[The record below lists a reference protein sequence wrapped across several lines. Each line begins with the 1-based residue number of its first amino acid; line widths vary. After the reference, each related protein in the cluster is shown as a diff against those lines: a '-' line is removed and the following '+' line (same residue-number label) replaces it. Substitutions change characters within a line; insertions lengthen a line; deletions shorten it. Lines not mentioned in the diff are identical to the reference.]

1 MPNEPVPPSISQGA
15 GADVRRAKSLS
26 RIFDLTAELLHVE
39 DISALLKRIAESVRE
54 QFGFDRVSISILDEE
69 RGVFTDH
76 AMAGYPPEVEAEILT
91 EPDAFRVTDIIEDF
105 RPDCKVSKI
114 AYYIPV
120 EKQSTPVEDF
130 VAVKDPG
137 AAKAPRKSADSWH
150 ELDLLYFA
158 LHNRRGD
165 IIGFIQA
172 DYPLDG
178 KIPSKETIEEIELFA
193 TIAAVGI
200 ENAGIYKRSLVVL
213 QENELKTVRL
223 QRLLDLIRRVMR
235 LDDIDVVLQK
245 ISDEMST
252 TFGFRKT
259 SVSMFPEWSGRVVAH
274 ALTGYSKEEEEAIR
288 KSEILKEKVL
298 EDLKD
303 EFKVTQT
310 GYFIPGETQGAG
322 TDFVFVESPDKARQP
337 RKTPESWHELDLLY
351 FVMQNREGDIFGII
365 QADYPND
372 GKIPSRETMKEME
385 AFAYMATIAAE
396 NSTAYKVMDRTK
408 AEVKMYLDLLT
419 HDIGNLVNPV
429 NAYLEMV
436 IAATSLTPVQHKYI
450 SSALEASRSMTH
462 LIRNVRRSAQL
473 LELERAELVP
483 VSLSRSLRQSSADS
497 KNAFL
502 AKKVDIRLNLAEPDV
517 WVVADTFLDEV
528 LYNVLTNSIKY
539 DEHDEVLIDVDV
551 KHVEFEGR
559 NYAEIRVAD
568 HGIGVP
574 DDMKDKIFSSE
585 YRNVAKQD
593 RIQHSKS
600 KGAGMGLSIVKS
612 LIDRYGGRIWV
623 ENRVPNDH
631 SRGSI
636 FVILLPAA

>member
-1 MPNEPVPPSISQGA
+1 MPGEPASPSVSQVESV
-15 GADVRRAKSLS
+15 DQRRARTLS
-26 RIFDLTAELLHVE
+26 RTFELTAELLHVE
-39 DISALLKRIAESVRE
+39 DIGALLKRIAESIRE

-76 AMAGYPPEVEAEILT
+76 AMAGYSPEVESEIKSQ
-91 EPDAFRVTDIIEDF
+91 PDAFRVDDILEDF

-120 EKQSTPVEDF
+120 EKQSTPIEDF
-130 VAVKDPG
+130 VAVKNLE
-137 AAKAPRKSADSWH
+137 AARAPRKSPDTWH

-158 LHNRRGD
+158 LYNRRGD
-165 IIGFIQA
+165 IIGFIQV
-172 DYPLDG
+172 DYPADG
-178 KIPSKETIEEIELFA
+178 KVPSKETIEEIELFA

-213 QENELKTVRL
+213 QENEVKTYRL
-223 QRLLDLIRRVMR
+223 ERLLDLIRRVMR
-235 LDDIDVVLQK
+235 LDDLDVVLQK
-245 ISDEMST
+245 ISDAMST

-259 SVSMFPEWSGRVVAH
+259 SVSMFPESSSRVVAH
-274 ALTGYSKEEEEAIR
+274 ALTGYTKDEEEAIR
-288 KSEILKEKVL
+288 RSEILKEKVL

-303 EFKVTQT
+303 EFKVTHT
-310 GYFIPGETQGAG
+310 GYFIPGETQGGGA
-322 TDFVFVESPDKARQP
+322 DFVFVESPEKAHQP
-337 RKTPESWHELDLLY
+337 RASPDSWHELDLVY
-351 FVMQNREGDIFGII
+351 FVMQNREGDVFGII
-365 QADYPND
+365 QADYPTD
-372 GKIPSRETMKEME
+372 GKVPSKETMQEME
-385 AFAYMATIAAE
+385 AFANMATIAVE
-396 NSTAYKVMDRTK
+396 NSTAYKNMDRTK

-473 LELERAELVP
+473 LELDRAELVP
-483 VSLSRSLRQSSADS
+483 ISLSRSLRQAAADS
-497 KNAFL
+497 RNAFL
-502 AKKVDIRLNLAEPDV
+502 GKKVDIRLNLAGPDV
-517 WVVADTFLDEV
+517 WVVADTFVDEV

-539 DEHDEVLIDVDV
+539 DEHEEIIIDVDV
-551 KHVEFEGR
+551 KAAEFQGK

-568 HGIGVP
+568 HGVGIP
-574 DDMKDKIFSSE
+574 DEMKDKVFSRE
-585 YRNVAKQD
+585 YRNLMKQD
-593 RIQHSKS
+593 HTPHSKP

-612 LIDRYGGRIWV
+612 LLDRYGGRIWV

-631 SRGSI
+631 TRGSV
-636 FVILLPAA
+636 FVILVPAA